1 MTTEKTPDGKPYVRG
16 IQLSAKVASA
26 VAVCAYACAC
36 GAIVTEPLAG
46 GGTALIVNGT
56 AYTPDEKTAL
66 NGNTVSELW
75 KTGTATLVSE
85 GIGSFTGVIRVKGG
99 VFQVAAQAGLGT
111 TAGATYVESGATL
124 EQTSND
130 AQLGEPVY
138 LEGNGMDGMGA
149 YYASDNTEKKSP
161 GLKGVVTLTGDALFV
176 GRRQWY
182 LNSSKLDMGGHLLVL
197 SNLNHQCIFKPTQII
212 NAGHILVPQGTIWV
226 SNGAKLNNGP
236 EHTLT
241 LTNSATMSV
250 YGYKTLNAANWTIR
264 YCTKNGGNS
273 FYISST
279 STAEPSHW
287 YGPVEIPAGFTMR
300 ASLATGS
307 SDYAGHHFM
316 GPIFGDGN
324 FSVANGNT
332 LESVK
337 LYGTNTYTGT
347 TSMPDSGMLWFMHR
361 KALPSLDPTKY
372 VTPPKTGRMFLS
384 LRADGSTEP
393 FVGWTADDLKELYDA
408 FDAAS
413 SGERLH
419 PLLARVESGET
430 FTYPHDYDGTSHNY
444 YCRQRYC
451 GGGTVKLTGDFIGR
465 PRLWLESDV
474 DDGTTVEIDGAGE
487 GRHNEYGRIDFY
499 NGRFLLKNMAPW
511 FMSEKDGLAKFD
523 VAVRSTSPKS
533 RVTFGPGVSMGVALE
548 RKTEAFDHVYN
559 GGTCGTLELLDGCA
573 FTNRLVA
580 AYNANQSA
588 AVYQRGGDVYLTNG
602 GSNDGH
608 MGYGGYCFYEKT
620 GGALR
625 IRAWTRFGFTR
636 SGAGI
641 FHGTSDWQSDSSSL
655 AFSAGGTGILY
666 QTSGKLSA
674 LGTEDGALAIC
685 NANYATAWGGLGV
698 VTVRGPNACV
708 YVKNDAFYMSDCSI
722 SKSFVNML
730 DGGTMQVAQ
739 LRKQGEKTYRT
750 GNDISNAY
758 AYVNFDG
765 GVLKSTGKNAN
776 LFGAGAKAP
785 DRVTVFPGGAI
796 IDSDTYVVT
805 NNIALQA
812 PTGKGVASIALPE
825 GFDATGYIGPPVVS
839 ISGDGTGATAVCEY
853 DTTNQVVTG
862 ITVTSPGWDYT
873 EATVT
878 LSRGGKSGVIACVVT
893 LADNDATGGL
903 TKRGTGT
910 LVLSEANTY
919 GGTTRL
925 EGGTLAIAHAQG
937 FPGGTL
943 EIPAATLREPFSAPL
958 LTANSL
964 TFAAGKGVRV
974 TEADTLEETT
984 FGGLRTVAT
993 FAEPIAVPSLTLVD
1007 SDGNEILPHGVWHLL
1022 LLDGGRTLKF
1032 GALRGT
1038 QILIR

>member
-130 AQLGEPVY
+130 VKFAEPLY
-138 LEGNGMDGMGA
+138 LEGNGMDDKGA
-149 YYASDNTEKKSP
+149 YYASDDTARKSP
-161 GLKGVVTLTGDALFV
+161 GLNGPVTLTGDALLV

-182 LNSSKLDMGGHLLVL
+182 LQPSNFDMGGHLLVL
-197 SNLNHQCIFKPTQII
+197 SNITHQCIFIPKKITA
-212 NAGHILVPQGTIWV
+212 AGHILVTMGTIWV
-226 SNGAKLNNGP
+226 SNGANLNNGP
-236 EHTLT
+236 ENTLT
-241 LTNSATMSV
+241 LTNSTTISV

-279 STAEPSHW
+279 STAQPSHW

-316 GPIFGDGN
+316 GPIVGDGN
-324 FSVANGNT
+324 FSVVNGNT

-347 TSMPDSGMLWFMHR
+347 TSMPNSGMLWFMHR

-372 VTPPKTGRMFLS
+372 TTPPGTGKMFLP
-384 LRADGSTEP
+384 LRADGSTES

-413 SGERLH
+413 SGEH
-419 PLLARVESGET
+419 VYPLLPRVESGET

-511 FMSEKDGLAKFD
+511 FTSEQDGLAKFD

-533 RVTFGPGVSMGVALE
+533 RVTFGPGVSMGQELV
-548 RKTEAFDHVYN
+548 RKTEAFDLVYN
-559 GGTCGTLELLDGCA
+559 NGNCGTLELLDGCA
-573 FTNRLVA
+573 FTNRLIA

-620 GGALR
+620 GGTMR

-641 FHGTSDWQSDSSSL
+641 FHGTSVWQSDGSSL

-685 NANYATAWGGLGV
+685 NANYGTAWGGLGV
-698 VTVRGPNACV
+698 VTVRGPDACV

-750 GNDISNAY
+750 DNDISNAY

-776 LFGAGAKAP
+776 IFGAGVKAP
-785 DRVTVFPGGAI
+785 DRVTVFSGGAI
-796 IDSDTYVVT
+796 IDSDAYAVT
-805 NNIALQA
+805 NNAALQA

-853 DTTNQVVTG
+853 DTTNQVVTC

-873 EATVT
+873 EATAT
-878 LSRGGKSGVIACVVT
+878 LSRGGKSGTVACTVT

-903 TKRGTGT
+903 TKRGAGT

-919 GGTTRL
+919 GGATRL
-925 EGGTLAIAHAQG
+925 EGGTLVLAHAQG
-937 FPGGTL
+937 YPGGDL
-943 EIPAATLREPFSAPL
+943 EIPAATLRGSLAAPL
-958 LTANSL
+958 LPANSL

-974 TEADTLEETT
+974 TEADTLDETT

-993 FAEPIAVPSLTLVD
+993 FAEPIAQPSLTLVD
-1007 SDGNEILPHGVWHLL
+1007 SDGNEMLPHGVWHLL

>member
-1 MTTEKTPDGKPYVRG
+1 MTTEKTLEGKPHARG
-16 IQLSAKVASA
+16 ARPSTKVAWT
-26 VAVCAYACAC
+26 VAACAYACAC
-36 GAIVTEPLAG
+36 GAIVTEPLPG

-56 AYTPDEKTAL
+56 AYASDEKAAL

-75 KTGTATLVSE
+75 KTGTSTLVSE
-85 GIGSFTGVIRVKGG
+85 GIGSFTGVIRLKGG

-111 TAGATYVESGATL
+111 VAGATYVESGATL

-130 AQLGEPVY
+130 AQLSEPVY
-138 LEGNGMDGMGA
+138 LEGNGVDGMGA
-149 YYASDNTEKKSP
+149 YYSSDNATQKSP
-161 GLKGVVTLTGDALFV
+161 GLKGPVTLTGDALLV
-176 GRRQWY
+176 GLRQWY
-182 LNSSKLDMGGHLLVL
+182 LNSSNLDMGGHLLVL
-197 SNLNHQCIFKPTQII
+197 SNINHQCIFKPAQIT
-212 NAGHILVPQGTIWV
+212 NAGHILVTMGTIWV
-226 SNGAKLNNGP
+226 SNGANLNNGP
-236 EHTLT
+236 ENTLT
-241 LTNSATMSV
+241 LTNSAAMSV

-264 YCTKNGGNS
+264 YCTRNGGNS

-279 STAEPSHW
+279 STAAPSHW

-300 ASLATGS
+300 ASLATGN
-307 SDYAGHHFM
+307 SDYAGHLFM

-324 FSVANGNT
+324 FSVVNGNT

-347 TSMPDSGMLWFMHR
+347 TSMPNSGMLWFMHR

-372 VTPPKTGRMFLS
+372 TTPPGTGKMFLP
-384 LRADGSTEP
+384 LRADGSTES
-393 FVGWTADDLKELYDA
+393 FVGWTADDLKEVYDA

-413 SGERLH
+413 SGEH
-419 PLLARVESGET
+419 AYPLLPRVESGET
-430 FTYPHDYDGTSHNY
+430 FTYPHDYDASHNY

-487 GRHNEYGRIDFY
+487 SRQNEYGRIDFY

-511 FMSEKDGLAKFD
+511 FTSEQDGLAKFD

-533 RVTFGPGVSMGVALE
+533 RVTFGPGVSMGQELV
-548 RKTEAFDHVYN
+548 RKTEAFDLVYN
-559 GGTCGTLELLDGCA
+559 NGTCGTLELLDGCA
-573 FTNRLVA
+573 FTNRLIA

-620 GGALR
+620 GGAMR

-739 LRKQGEKTYRT
+739 LRKQGEKTFRT

-765 GVLKSTGKNAN
+765 GVLKSTGKNVN

-785 DRVTVFPGGAI
+785 DRVTVFSGGAI
-796 IDSDTYVVT
+796 IDSDAYAVT
-805 NNIALQA
+805 NNAALQA
-812 PTGKGVASIALPE
+812 PTGKGVVSIALPE

-873 EATVT
+873 EATAT
-878 LSRGGKSGVIACVVT
+878 LSRGGKSGTVACTVT

-903 TKRGTGT
+903 TKRGAGT
-910 LVLSEANTY
+910 LVLAEANTY

-925 EGGTLAIAHAQG
+925 EGGTLVLAHAQG
-937 FPGGTL
+937 YPGGDL
-943 EIPAATLREPFSAPL
+943 EIPAATLRGTLSAPL

-964 TFAAGKGVRV
+964 TFAAGKGVSV
-974 TEADTLEETT
+974 TEADTLDENT
-984 FGGLRTVAT
+984 FGPLRTVAT
-993 FAEPIAVPSLTLVD
+993 FAEPIAQPSLTLVD
-1007 SDGNEILPHGVWHLL
+1007 SDGDELPPRGIWHLL
-1022 LLDGGRTLKF
+1022 LADGGRTLKF